1 MSMASWKAVS
11 GGDANSQNLDPQFI
25 SSIDLHTIVPELHN
39 TGISIPAVSTDYSGI
54 TRGNPSDL
62 GAYEGP
68 AAPNVITTSATA
80 VTGIGATM
88 NGTVNANTLSTT
100 VTFEYGLTTSY
111 GTTVNANPNIV
122 STSLVTAVSA
132 AITGLLPNATTYHY
146 RAKGVSISGT
156 TNGNDMTFT
165 TSIIPA
171 TVVTNFASAIGA
183 TTATVNGLVTANNA
197 ATAVTFQWGLT
208 TAYGNTAT
216 ATPTTVTGMTPTTAM
231 ASLTGLL
238 INTLYHYRCVGIN
251 GAGTANGIDLNFT
264 TNCVAPV
271 VTISGPAAA
280 CSGSGG
286 YVYTTQAG
294 YSGYIWTVSSGGTIT
309 AGAGT
314 NAITVLWNTA
324 GAQNVNVNYNNTFGC
339 SAPIPTVYSVTVN
352 TTPVPTI
359 TGANTA
365 CESLAY
371 LDYATEPGMTN
382 YVWNIEPSIG
392 TINNS
397 GTNVATILW
406 NAPGIQWVS
415 VSYTNPNGCPSAA
428 PTVYNVTVN
437 PIPGTPG
444 TVSGQTEVCVGA
456 SGVAYSVAA
465 VPNASTYVWTLP
477 PGGVIASGGGTN
489 AITVNFNLYAVSGYV
504 SVVAHNACSDG
515 QSSPSL
521 PVTLNTPL
529 VAPGTI
535 NGAATVCQGS
545 TGITY
550 NVAAVTGA
558 TSYYWTVPTG
568 VTIISGGS
576 TNSITANYSLTAVS
590 GIITVSGVNNCGT
603 GVSSTKAITVN
614 PIPATPVITQHGDT
628 LTSSASTGNQW
639 YLDGVIITG
648 AIGQQHIA
656 VYTGTYTVVVTT
668 NGCSSAISN
677 GILVLPVSVTD
688 FELSHSFDVYPN
700 PNQGQFN
707 IKVISSSPV
716 QLNIE
721 IYNNLGALLWSQ
733 EKVNINGTYITT
745 VSLAAV
751 PNGVY
756 MVALRNMKTNIVR
769 KVVIM
774 K

>member
-1 MSMASWKAVS
+1 M
-11 GGDANSQNLDPQFI
+11 
-25 SSIDLHTIVPELHN
+25 
-39 TGISIPAVSTDYSGI
+39 
-54 TRGNPSDL
+54 
-62 GAYEGP
+62 
-68 AAPNVITTSATA
+68 
-80 VTGIGATM
+80 
-88 NGTVNANTLSTT
+88 
-100 VTFEYGLTTSY
+100 
-111 GTTVNANPNIV
+111 
-122 STSLVTAVSA
+122 
-132 AITGLLPNATTYHY
+132 
-146 RAKGVSISGT
+146 
-156 TNGNDMTFT
+156 
-165 TSIIPA
+165 
-171 TVVTNFASAIGA
+171 
-183 TTATVNGLVTANNA
+183 
-197 ATAVTFQWGLT
+197 
-208 TAYGNTAT
+208 
-216 ATPTTVTGMTPTTAM
+216 
-231 ASLTGLL
+231 
-238 INTLYHYRCVGIN
+238 
-251 GAGTANGIDLNFT
+251 
-264 TNCVAPV
+264 
-271 VTISGPAAA
+271 
-280 CSGSGG
+280 
-286 YVYTTQAG
+286 
-294 YSGYIWTVSSGGTIT
+294 
-309 AGAGT
+309 
-314 NAITVLWNTA
+314 
-324 GAQNVNVNYNNTFGC
+324 
-339 SAPIPTVYSVTVN
+339 
-352 TTPVPTI
+352 
-359 TGANTA
+359 
-365 CESLAY
+365 
-371 LDYATEPGMTN
+371 
-382 YVWNIEPSIG
+382 
-392 TINNS
+392 
-397 GTNVATILW
+397 ATILW